1 MSVRVPAHGRGQR
14 VGLMGGSF
22 NPPHEG
28 HWEVADTAMRR
39 LRLDQV
45 WWIVTPGN
53 PLKGHGDL
61 PPLGERM
68 LLAGRIAAHP
78 RMRVTGFE
86 ADLGSPF
93 TAVTI
98 GFLKRRYPATQFVWI
113 MGADSLAGFHRWQN
127 WRAIAATVPMAVADR
142 PAWRLKALASPAA
155 QALSRFRLPESR
167 AATLPGRT
175 PPSWTFLTT
184 KLIARASSDIRRQQS
199 DS

>member
-1 MSVRVPAHGRGQR
+1 MRVPAHGRGQR

-28 HWEVADTAMRR
+28 HREVADAAMRR
-39 LRLDQV
+39 LKLDQV

-61 PPLGERM
+61 RPLGERM
-68 LLAGRIAAHP
+68 SLVGRIAAHP

-98 GFLKRRYPATQFVWI
+98 AFLKRRYSATQFVWI

-127 WRAIAATVPMAVADR
+127 WRSIAATVPMVIADR
-142 PAWRLKALASPAA
+142 PEWRLKALASPAA
-155 QALSRFRLPESR
+155 QALSRFRLPESA

-184 KLIARASSDIRRQQS
+184 RLIARASSEIRRQQS